1 MGVVLMTVVVKT
13 VHGTSIFLEETTDDG
28 ILPSIII
35 VASIMSG
42 LAFLAYATITTT
54 HKMTSEGVITT
65 VPDFPLIASIVCLSV
80 GFLLWATKSFGIF
93 SKPAYGVFITGRI
106 SKVIPIQNDGT
117 DQARVCIAVR
127 EFERE
132 IQEKHIAS
140 EKLLK
145 ISRGCK

>member
-1 MGVVLMTVVVKT
+1 MAVVVKT

-35 VASIMSG
+35 VASIISG
-42 LAFLAYATITTT
+42 LAFLAYAMIATT
-54 HKMTSEGVITT
+54 HKMTSDGMVTATI
-65 VPDFPLIASIVCLSV
+65 PDFPFIGSIVCLLV
-80 GFLLWATKSFGIF
+80 GFLVWGMRVFGIF

-117 DQARVCIAVR
+117 DQARVCIAVQ

-132 IQEKHIAS
+132 IQENHIAS